1 MIMKTI
7 EINKQ
12 LQAVCEKLQ
21 WNVSVEES
29 YPGEYRYEFETWS
42 DAGQDV
48 IQSITVSDPDDVDE
62 ILDALYQMWQDF
74 DPEEETMLW
83 IGPDGQGRHGA
94 PGLRA
99 CLADMDSVEEMLEEL
114 HDEFQRE
121 CENAYA
127 TAQALKSDGFSINN

>member
-1 MIMKTI
+1 MKTI

-12 LQAVCEKLQ
+12 LAAVCEKLQ

-62 ILDALYQMWQDF
+62 IQHALYQMWQDF

-83 IGPDGQGRHGA
+83 IGPDGQGRNGA

-99 CLADMDSVEEMLEEL
+99 CLADMDSVDEMLEEL

-121 CENAYA
+121 CEKAYA
-127 TAQALKSDGFSINN
+127 TA